1 MIPYLFEQLGAG
13 MSHAYAAYDH
23 TIRGFGR
30 QEWNWVLVAFALF
43 GCLCM
48 RGLGRRP

>member
-1 MIPYLFEQLGAG
+1 MIPYLFEQLGVG
-13 MSHAYAAYDH
+13 MAHAYKLYNH
-23 TIRGFGR
+23 TILGFGR
-30 QEWNWVLVAFALF
+30 REWSLVLIAFALF